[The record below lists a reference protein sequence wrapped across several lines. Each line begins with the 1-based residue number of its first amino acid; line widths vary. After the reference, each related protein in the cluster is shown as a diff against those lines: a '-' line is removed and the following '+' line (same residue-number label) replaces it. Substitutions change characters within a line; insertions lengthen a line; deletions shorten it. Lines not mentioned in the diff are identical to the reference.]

1 MVLTCSS
8 GISFLYAIWHSS
20 LVRSQLTID
29 DVDFT
34 ILAATSVLT
43 DLIVMC
49 PPAESCR
56 DAFVRMSKATI
67 TMVMST
73 TGFGAT
79 STLATRHLH
88 TSDGYFGTPDR
99 GSGDNTIVPPHQT
112 HRQVPR
118 FDMNLKDLFSE
129 EEIASRPFTHQPQL
143 QVSRSKPI
151 VYSMCMSLACN
162 LDVELRLDP
171 VQ

>member
-1 MVLTCSS
+1 VFTLSVSFNALLITFA
-8 GISFLYAIWHSS
+8 GISFLYAIWHSP

-34 ILAATSVLT
+34 ILAATSVLS

-79 STLATRHLH
+79 STLASQHLH
-88 TSDGYFGTPDR
+88 GSDYFGDRSQANLGPDSPR
-99 GSGDNTIVPPHQT
+99 NMNSNHAR
-112 HRQVPR
+112 RQVPR
-118 FDMNLKDLFSE
+118 FDMNLRDLFSE
-129 EEIASRPFTHQPQL
+129 EEIASRPLANQPQA
-143 QVSRSKPI
+143 QVSKTH
-151 VYSMCMSLACN
+151 LAITTSS
-162 LDVELRLDP
+162 
-171 VQ
+171 